1 MWPLCMPPSCDFSCS
16 IWPPITLWLYAPLP
30 PPSPTII
37 FIPHDPSPHSCNLQC
52 TLMWPPIFPWHHFHW
67 HHAPL
72 MCHLV
77 TLLCHHNS
85 LCAIMV
91 PSCDVTPHHAPPW
104 PPYPLMCYH
113 IPLVCQCNT
122 SMCLAFP
129 RCSQTTGMSRPVQTL
144 PPVPC
149 LIWPPSSMDHQKR
162 KKKTKT
168 RGLQWWVCIWTP
180 FSPTMSSP
188 TSQAWH
194 LLGTPCQGW
203 DHPQDTSSS
212 NLLHLHVTNYHR
224 GLTTIVD
231 RWHTVSRSNYA
242 CRSLCIVS
250 WQPLISKIVIAFST
264 SALCHSTDSTLDST
278 TCQGILHE

>member
-1 MWPLCMPPSCDFSCS
+1 MLINSSKHPAFRDHM
-16 IWPPITLWLYAPLP
+16 TTA
-30 PPSPTII
+30 
-37 FIPHDPSPHSCNLQC
+37 
-52 TLMWPPIFPWHHFHW
+52 
-67 HHAPL
+67 HAPL
-72 MCHLV
+72 FISSWPRSVCGV
-77 TLLCHHNS
+77 RS
-85 LCAIMV
+85 LCRIRQWRRWFHSV
-91 PSCDVTPHHAPPW
+91 R
-104 PPYPLMCYH
+104 
-113 IPLVCQCNT
+113 
-122 SMCLAFP
+122 P
-129 RCSQTTGMSRPVQTL
+129 RTMRSSQKP
-144 PPVPC
+144 
-149 LIWPPSSMDHQKR
+149 R